1 MLLRD
6 APVVVL
12 DEPTVGLDP
21 ATEAA
26 LLATVLRVLEG
37 KTLVMVTHHLAG
49 VGAMDRAVF
58 LEDGRVALEGAPAEL
73 EATSAR
79 YRRLLELDRG
89 V

>member
-1 MLLRD
+1 
-6 APVVVL
+6 
-12 DEPTVGLDP
+12 
-21 ATEAA
+21 
-26 LLATVLRVLEG
+26 
-37 KTLVMVTHHLAG
+37 MVTHHLAG

-89 V
+89 M